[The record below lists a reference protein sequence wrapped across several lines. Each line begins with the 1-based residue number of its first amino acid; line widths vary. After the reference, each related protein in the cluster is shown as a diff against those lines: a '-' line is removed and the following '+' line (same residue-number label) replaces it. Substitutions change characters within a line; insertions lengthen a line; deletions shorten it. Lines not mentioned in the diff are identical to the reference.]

1 MILTLDNEYSV
12 VMDACVLVPMPLCD
26 TLLRC
31 AEEPALFRLAW
42 SHQTLDEVE
51 RALTVKL
58 GYSETQASRRVRAM
72 REAFP
77 EAAVSFPASLLNACE
92 GIPDP
97 DDKHVVAA
105 AIQCRSHAIIT
116 KNLKHFP
123 MDCLVE
129 HDILV
134 QSPDEFLKHQF
145 HLNGDRMLEVLDTQA
160 SSIGKERGDVMDL
173 LKMDAPGFIELIQR
187 KL

>member
-12 VMDACVLVPMPLCD
+12 VFDACVLVPMPLCD

-42 SHQTLDEVE
+42 SNQTLEEVQ
-51 RALTVKL
+51 RALTDKL
-58 GYSETQASRRVRAM
+58 GYSASQANRRIQAM

-77 EAAVSFPASLLNACE
+77 EAAVNFPDSLISACE

-105 AIQCRSHAIIT
+105 AIHCRSHAIIT

-123 MDCLVE
+123 KDCLE
-129 HDILV
+129 PHDIIV
-134 QSPDEFLKHQF
+134 QAPDEFLMHQF
-145 HLNGDRMLEVLDTQA
+145 HLNGDRMMEVLDIQA
-160 SSIGKERGDVMDL
+160 SAIGRERGDILQL
-173 LKMDAPGFIELIQR
+173 LKIDAPGFVDLIRR

>member
-12 VMDACVLVPMPLCD
+12 VFDACVLVPMPLCD

-42 SHQTLDEVE
+42 SHQTLEEVE
-51 RALTVKL
+51 RTLTAKL
-58 GYSETQASRRVRAM
+58 GYSELQASRRVRAM

-77 EAAVSFPASLLNACE
+77 EAAVRFPPSLISACE

-97 DDKHVVAA
+97 DDRHVVAA
-105 AIQCRSHAIIT
+105 AIHCSSHAIVT
-116 KNLKHFP
+116 SNLKHFP
-123 MDCLVE
+123 KEYLSAY
-129 HDILV
+129 DILV

-145 HLNGDRMLEVLDTQA
+145 HLNGDRMLEVLDIQA
-160 SSIGKERGDVMDL
+160 SAIGKDRGEILKL
-173 LKMDAPGFIELIQR
+173 LEIDTPGFVELIR
-187 KL
+187 KKI